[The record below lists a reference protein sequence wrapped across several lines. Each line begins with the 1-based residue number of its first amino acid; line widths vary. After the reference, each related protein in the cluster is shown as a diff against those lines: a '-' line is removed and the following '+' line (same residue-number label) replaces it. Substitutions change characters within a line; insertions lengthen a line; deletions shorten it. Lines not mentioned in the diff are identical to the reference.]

1 IRACLRW
8 VAGSRP
14 PNKLQA
20 RGHSTEREGWMER
33 EGACYGYVCQ
43 ASPPPFQVLRNDVDE
58 VEDMKSPPERE
69 QMSHASR
76 TALRV
81 LASPVTWKQ
90 SCSRVSP
97 VGRVRECEREAKQR
111 H

>member
-1 IRACLRW
+1 MVEEDRGMEGGGENIEGRGGRALSFASQIRACLRW

-43 ASPPPFQVLRNDVDE
+43 
-58 VEDMKSPPERE
+58 
-69 QMSHASR
+69 
-76 TALRV
+76 
-81 LASPVTWKQ
+81 
-90 SCSRVSP
+90 
-97 VGRVRECEREAKQR
+97 
-111 H
+111 

>member
-20 RGHSTEREGWMER
+20 RGHSTESEGWME
-33 EGACYGYVCQ
+33 GKGLVMDMCAK
-43 ASPPPFQVLRNDVDE
+43 VLRNDVDE
-58 VEDMKSPPERE
+58 VEDMRSPPERE

-76 TALRV
+76 TALRAAFPSPAFCV
-81 LASPVTWKQ
+81 SSAAS
-90 SCSRVSP
+90 SSSP
-97 VGRVRECEREAKQR
+97 RSSPNPK
-111 H
+111 